1 MILMFPVASL
11 SLYPADH
18 VALGV
23 ISFRDTDN
31 LSSNSG
37 SSVDPAIAA
46 SGDNVYVAWSDKTPG
61 NAEIIFRAS
70 TDRGETFT
78 AKSKGRLSNT
88 DSASITPRVASNGD
102 SVYVVWVERG
112 GSAKT
117 DIYLR
122 ASHNSGASFEKSK
135 TSVTPAQRQSH
146 RLRQLAIICISHGA
160 IPCQAIVMYTS
171 FQVAMAE
178 KALTIR

>member
-1 MILMFPVASL
+1 MILIFLVASL
-11 SLYPADH
+11 SLYPADR

-37 SSVDPAIAA
+37 SSVDPAIAV

-61 NAEIIFRAS
+61 NTEIIFRAS
-70 TDRGETFT
+70 TDGGETFT

-102 SVYVVWVERG
+102 SVYVIWVERG
-112 GSAKT
+112 SSAQTSTCEQATTLVRVLK
-117 DIYLR
+117 IL
-122 ASHNSGASFEKSK
+122 KI
-135 TSVTPAQRQSH
+135 SVTPARRQSH
-146 RLRQLAIICISHGA
+146 RLRQLAIMYISHGA

>member
-1 MILMFPVASL
+1 MILMFLVASL
-11 SLYPADH
+11 SVYPADR

-31 LSSNSG
+31 LSSNFG
-37 SSVDPAIAA
+37 FSVDPAIAA

-70 TDRGETFT
+70 TDGGETFT

-122 ASHNSGASFEKSK
+122 ASHNSGASFENIKNLSNSG
-135 TSVTPAQRQSH
+135 TAAEP
-146 RLRQLAIICISHGA
+146 
-160 IPCQAIVMYTS
+160 
-171 FQVAMAE
+171 QVA
-178 KALTIR
+178 TIGDHMYIA

>member
-1 MILMFPVASL
+1 MFLVASL
-11 SLYPADH
+11 SLYPADR

-37 SSVDPAIAA
+37 SSVDPAIVA

-70 TDRGETFT
+70 TDGGETFT

-88 DSASITPRVASNGD
+88 DSASITPRVASNSD
-102 SVYVVWVERG
+102 SVYV
-112 GSAKT
+112 
-117 DIYLR
+117 
-122 ASHNSGASFEKSK
+122 
-135 TSVTPAQRQSH
+135 
-146 RLRQLAIICISHGA
+146 IS
-160 IPCQAIVMYTS
+160 
-171 FQVAMAE
+171 
-178 KALTIR
+178 